1 MDARTAE
8 KWALE
13 EFGATSLGDVR
24 RTRRLVAMACGA
36 MRHPSGKVSS
46 VFNRAADREG
56 AYDFLESKHVDV
68 ESVARSVFEATATR
82 AEGVSWVYAAV
93 DGSPLSLTDKSGSK
107 GFGPVG
113 SPNIP
118 VQGLM
123 VTNALAVSRDG
134 VPLGLIDQLYWT
146 RREPEPGLT
155 KREKVQRSLKRSFE
169 EKETANLLRAAQ
181 HTHERLESR
190 GCHAWVVIDREGDNR
205 DILLGLHELGCRF
218 TVRGKWDRKLFGE
231 DSNIHQALDGEPSLG
246 THDVA
251 IPRRGN
257 RAARTARLDVRAKQ
271 VTLRF
276 VARDGMPR
284 QALRLYAVRVREV
297 CVEPGVEGLE
307 WLLLTN
313 VPVLSAAHA
322 RDVVDS
328 YRARWRI
335 EEFHRTWKQGGCNVE
350 DAQLRSAK
358 AVQLWAT
365 VLAAIATRIE
375 RLKYFSRSKPTEPAS
390 TELAAEEIEALTLDR
405 RSRNKERRRATNA
418 MPSIKVATE
427 WLAELGGW
435 IGAGNG
441 PPGSIVLA
449 RGLERLAYLVEGI
462 ALARRP
468 PSKKRPP
475 T

>member
-1 MDARTAE
+1 MEARTAE
-8 KWALE
+8 KWARE
-13 EFGATSLGDVR
+13 EFGTTPLGDVR
-24 RTRRLVAMACGA
+24 RTNRLVAMARGA
-36 MRHPSGKVSS
+36 MRHPSGRVSS
-46 VFNRAADREG
+46 VFNRPADREG

-68 ESVARSVFEATATR
+68 ESVARSVFDATARR
-82 AEGVSWVYAAV
+82 AEGERWVYVAV
-93 DGSPLSLTDKSGSK
+93 DGSQLTLTDTSGSK

-113 SPNIP
+113 SPNVP
-118 VQGLM
+118 VRGLM
-123 VTNALAVSRDG
+123 STNALAVSRDG
-134 VPLGLIDQLYWT
+134 VPLGLIDQLYWM

-155 KREKVQRSLKRSFE
+155 KQENVRRSLKRAFA

-181 HTHERLESR
+181 HAHERLESR
-190 GCHAWVVIDREGDNR
+190 GCHAWAVIDREGDNR
-205 DILLGLHELGCRF
+205 DILLGLQKLGCLF
-218 TVRGKWDRKLFGE
+218 TVRATWDRTLFGE
-231 DSNIHQALDGEPSLG
+231 DSNIHQALDDEPSLG

-257 RAARTARLDVRAKQ
+257 RAARTARLEVRAKQ

-276 VARDGMPR
+276 VKRDGLPL

-297 CVEPGVEGLE
+297 CVPPGVEGLE

-313 VPVLSAAHA
+313 VPVLSAEHA
-322 RDVVDS
+322 RDVVES
-328 YRARWRI
+328 YRARWRV
-335 EEFHRTWKQGGCNVE
+335 EEFHRTWKEGVCNVE

-358 AVQLWAT
+358 AFQLWAT

-375 RLKYFSRSKPTEPAS
+375 RLKYFSRSKPDEPAS
-390 TELAAEEIEALTLDR
+390 TELAAEEIEALTLDQRSRKKQKR
-405 RSRNKERRRATNA
+405 RSTNA

-462 ALARRP
+462 ALARQP
-468 PSKKRPP
+468 PNKRRPP